1 MTVERL
7 DVSASSGGEKSS
19 TYTIGV
25 TTIGNGD
32 GLAPCVG
39 AFSKES
45 GCWPGSWA
53 LGLGTCGS
61 YRLGGV
67 IDVRHGCGSSS
78 LRWGDGGSADI
89 RQHCLHSE
97 QILDT

>member
-1 MTVERL
+1 MTVESL
-7 DVSASSGGEKSS
+7 DISASSGGKKSS

-25 TTIGNGD
+25 TAIGHGD

-45 GCWPGSWA
+45 GCWPGSGA
-53 LGLGTCGS
+53 SGLGTRGS
-61 YRLGGV
+61 DRLGGV

-78 LRWGDGGSADI
+78 LRWGDGGSIDI
-89 RQHCLHSE
+89 RQHCLDSE
-97 QILDT
+97 QMMNR